1 MSKVSKADYAK
12 AKDMY
17 FKHISVVEIA
27 EVTGIPRTTIQS
39 RIKTRWEKERL
50 LAEKQFVKGLADL
63 KRDAFNR
70 ISELGPMILVNSLE
84 SLAKRNVELEVKDM
98 VNVSKVLETVGRI
111 MNADKESSVLD
122 AFNINSDS
130 LEASAIDPLAL
141 PDTKKETND

>member
-1 MSKVSKADYAK
+1 MAKVSKADYAK

-50 LAEKQFVKGLADL
+50 LSEKQFLKGVADL
-63 KRDAFNR
+63 KREAFMR
-70 ISELGPMILVNSLE
+70 ITELGPMIVAHSLE
-84 SLAKRNVELEVKDM
+84 SLAKRGGELEVKDL
-98 VNVSKVLETVGRI
+98 VNITKVVESVGRI

-141 PDTKKETND
+141 PKKVGKE